1 MKKTINTINMLFIL
15 LLLVIYAFVTYLF
28 IGSDIDFI
36 RYVIISVTFALIVIA
51 YNTNI
56 MTGLIFSALGVFG
69 LGAYLFYSDYLVSA
83 DESRYTF
90 FWIIVFPVSSL
101 IAGYFSR
108 EINRI
113 ADKTEFLEQEL
124 VKLISKDELTG
135 FDNIREFYMDL
146 DEKMSSAKRHK
157 YDLSLMLIEISHF
170 EDMMA
175 INGKAKTNEY
185 IKLFSQLI
193 ANTVRLEDNKY
204 RIYEDMFAIILP
216 HTDQEGAVNL
226 EGRMRKTFM
235 VLRSEDK
242 KKKEPFFGINTAVI
256 QYSDKIKSSLDFR
269 DIVID
274 QLEKNK

>member
-28 IGSDIDFI
+28 IDSDIDFI

-51 YNTNI
+51 YNTSV

-69 LGAYLFYSDYLVSA
+69 LGAYLFYSDYLVNTN
-83 DESRYTF
+83 ESRYTF
-90 FWIIVFPVSSL
+90 FWIIVFPAASL
-101 IAGYFSR
+101 IAGYFGR
-108 EINRI
+108 EISRI
-113 ADKTEFLEQEL
+113 AEKTEFLEQEL

-157 YDLSLMLIEISHF
+157 YNLSLLLIEISHYD
-170 EDMMA
+170 DMMA
-175 INGKAKTNEY
+175 INGKAKTSEY

-204 RIYEDMFAIILP
+204 RLYEDMFAIILP
-216 HTDQEGAVNL
+216 HTDKDGASIL
-226 EGRMRKTFM
+226 EERIKHTFS

-242 KKKEPFFGINTAVI
+242 KKKGPVFGINTSVV
-256 QYSDKIKSSLDFR
+256 QYTDKIKSSLDFR
-269 DIVID
+269 DIAID

>member
-1 MKKTINTINMLFIL
+1 MKKTINMINMLFIL
-15 LLLVIYAFVTYLF
+15 LLLVIYTFVTYLF
-28 IGSDIDFI
+28 IGSDIDFM
-36 RYVIISVTFALIVIA
+36 RYVIISVTFALIVVA

-83 DESRYTF
+83 NESRYTF
-90 FWIIVFPVSSL
+90 FWIIIFPVSSL
-101 IAGYFSR
+101 IAGYFGR
-108 EINRI
+108 EINKI
-113 ADKTEFLEQEL
+113 AEKTEFLEQEL

-146 DEKMSSAKRHK
+146 DEKMSSARRHK
-157 YDLSLMLIEISHF
+157 HALSLMLIEISHYD
-170 EDMMA
+170 DMMA
-175 INGKAKTNEY
+175 INGKAKTNEF

-193 ANTVRLEDNKY
+193 SNAARLEDNKY
-204 RIYEDMFAIILP
+204 RLYEDMFAMILP
-216 HTDQEGAVNL
+216 HTDQEGTVNL
-226 EGRMRKTFM
+226 EGRIRNTFL

-242 KKKEPFFGINTAVI
+242 KKKGPAFGINTAVI

-269 DIVID
+269 DIAID